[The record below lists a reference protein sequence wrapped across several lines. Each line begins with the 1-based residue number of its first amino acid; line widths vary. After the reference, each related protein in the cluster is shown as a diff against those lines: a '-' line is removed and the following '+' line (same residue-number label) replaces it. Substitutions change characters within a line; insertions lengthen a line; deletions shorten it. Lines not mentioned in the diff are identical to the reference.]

1 MRRSVPALC
10 GPPLSS
16 ELGCSGWL
24 VSGLSPG
31 RRSTPAGGG
40 VGAGGGPTAPSC
52 ALWCGRRVWRVDWV
66 MWPVTG
72 GCQGAGCG

>member
-40 VGAGGGPTAPSC
+40 GSGRVAVLRLRHVLSGVVAVFGGLIG
-52 ALWCGRRVWRVDWV
+52 
-66 MWPVTG
+66 
-72 GCQGAGCG
+72 